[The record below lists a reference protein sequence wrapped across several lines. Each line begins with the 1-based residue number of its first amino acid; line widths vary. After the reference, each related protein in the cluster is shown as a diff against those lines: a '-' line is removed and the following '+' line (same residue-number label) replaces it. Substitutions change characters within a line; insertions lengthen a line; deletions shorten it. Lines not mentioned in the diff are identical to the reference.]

1 MFRVHHQFI
10 ILLSFARHLPVEY
23 KIQGKGRCSFMVYNV
38 YNYLVSDYVHQTN
51 TQYKAHNNS
60 ELKSIYN
67 KIVKMGQKTPLY
79 LFRLSD
85 DVESFSLGLK
95 ESSIGLSHA
104 FSDLTTHDDSSV
116 YSQKTVHSENTNI
129 ADAAIVSDDYSNLPA
144 PFLLEVHTLAKTQKN
159 LSNAFY
165 ADYSNIPEGNY
176 YFTIETDERSYE
188 YKLQIPKK
196 ASNKQVFERIAS
208 SINHGKCGIH
218 ATVTHDKSNNQI
230 QLALE
235 SDATGTVDDDLIFDI
250 FDSPEKNASN
260 ARKIVSDLGLNRVV
274 QKPENSSFSING
286 EEKSSINNQFTLQ
299 HSIRLSLNSVS
310 DTPIQISYQAD
321 CDKILSKLNAFIE
334 THNFLVDFTKANEE
348 KNPRSSLFIKEL
360 QNLFLPYKDAFQ
372 NIGISLDDDTHLSC
386 VPIITNKS
394 ILDGSFETFFS
405 KDNDF
410 VPKFYKKL
418 NRIILN
424 PIEYIDKTV
433 VTYPNP
439 IKPNFPS
446 PYITSIYSGMLFN
459 NYC

>member
-1 MFRVHHQFI
+1 
-10 ILLSFARHLPVEY
+10 
-23 KIQGKGRCSFMVYNV
+23 MVYNV
-38 YNYLVSDYVHQTN
+38 YNYLISDYVHQTN

-104 FSDLTTHDDSSV
+104 LSDLTVHDDSSV
-116 YSQKTVHSENTNI
+116 YSQKTVHSENSSI
-129 ADAAIVSDDYSNLPA
+129 ADASIVSDDYSNLPA
-144 PFLLEVHTLAKTQKN
+144 PFLLEVHALAKPQKN

-165 ADYSNIPEGNY
+165 ADHSNIPEGSY
-176 YFTIETDERSYE
+176 YFTIETDEHSYE

-196 ASNKQVFERIAS
+196 TSNKEVFERIAS
-208 SINHGKCGIH
+208 SINHGRCGIH
-218 ATVTHDKSNNQI
+218 ASVTYDKGSNQV

-235 SDATGTVDDDLIFDI
+235 SNATGTVDDSLIFDI
-250 FDSPEKNASN
+250 FDSPDKNASN

-286 EEKSSINNQFTLQ
+286 EEKSSLSNQFTLQ
-299 HSIRLSLNSVS
+299 HSIHLSLHSVS
-310 DTPIQISYQAD
+310 ETPIQISYQAD
-321 CDKILSKLNAFIE
+321 CDKILSTLHTFLE
-334 THNFLVDFTKANEE
+334 SHNHLIDFTKENEE
-348 KNPRSSLFIKEL
+348 KNPRSALFIKEL

-372 NIGISLDDDTHLSC
+372 NIGISLDDDTLLSC
-386 VPIITNKS
+386 DSIITNKS
-394 ILDGSFETFFS
+394 ILDGSFENFFS

-410 VPKFYKKL
+410 ISKFQNKL
-418 NRIILN
+418 NSIILN
-424 PIEYIDKTV
+424 PVEYIDKTV

-439 IKPNFPS
+439 IKPNLPS